1 MCYNHPDRYR
11 AEEVNYSH
19 YIKSRAAA
27 QQGGADVFVKFS
39 TAEKAVL
46 AITAAFLLLT
56 AGYFL
61 GQRSDTE
68 PYTVSAQTLW
78 TREITVQEAQ
88 NEIEPEPERIN
99 INTAD
104 ETQLQS
110 LPGIGEVRAKAIIA
124 DREENGP
131 FRIPEDIIRVSGIGQ
146 GTLEEILD
154 YITVE

>member
-1 MCYNHPDRYR
+1 M
-11 AEEVNYSH
+11 
-19 YIKSRAAA
+19 
-27 QQGGADVFVKFS
+27 KFS

-56 AGYFL
+56 VGYFL
-61 GQRSDTE
+61 GQRSGTE
-68 PYTVSAQTLW
+68 PYLVSAQTLW
-78 TREITVQEAQ
+78 SEEIGASVEQTQSPQ
-88 NEIEPEPERIN
+88 ERIN

-104 ETQLQS
+104 EAQLQS
-110 LPGIGEVRAKAIIA
+110 LPGIGQVRAKAIIA